1 MKCLKPFL
9 LLTRNLIFLLILLSA
24 CSKSAVENHL
34 EDVFGEEIV
43 DSKSDDHDQESEGEE
58 NQNDSSNEET
68 DESDNDEDEVTVTGK
83 MTAKINGED
92 FETNNYE
99 ATDLISEI
107 IQVKAVIE
115 NYPDTEYVFFYL
127 IGFKITRY
135 KPEKGFTISLFI
147 SFLDLDKFLV
157 GTEYSTI
164 HDQDNLF
171 DEGIQGSVNHY
182 DEENWGVEPLMT
194 DTNEEV
200 YLKINKI
207 DYDKQIISGIFNYTA
222 IDEETGLEY
231 LVTEGIF
238 TDIPLQI
245 QHK

>member
-9 LLTRNLIFLLILLSA
+9 LLSRNLIFLLILLSA
-24 CSKSAVENHL
+24 CSKNAVENHL

-43 DSKSDDHDQESEGEE
+43 DSKSDDPNLESGEE
-58 NQNDSSNEET
+58 NQDDSSNEET
-68 DESDNDEDEVTVTGK
+68 DESNNDDDDESTVTGK

-115 NYPDTEYVFFYL
+115 NYPDTEYVFFHL
-127 IGFKITRY
+127 IGFKFTRY
-135 KPEKGFTISLFI
+135 KPEKGFTISLNI

-157 GTEYSTI
+157 GAEYSTI
-164 HDQDNLF
+164 YNQDNLF
-171 DEGIQGSVNHY
+171 VEGIKGSVNHY

-207 DYDKQIISGIFNYTA
+207 DYDQQIISGLFNYTA
-222 IDEETGLEY
+222 IDQETGSEY
-231 LVTEGIF
+231 IVTEGVF

-245 QHK
+245 EHK